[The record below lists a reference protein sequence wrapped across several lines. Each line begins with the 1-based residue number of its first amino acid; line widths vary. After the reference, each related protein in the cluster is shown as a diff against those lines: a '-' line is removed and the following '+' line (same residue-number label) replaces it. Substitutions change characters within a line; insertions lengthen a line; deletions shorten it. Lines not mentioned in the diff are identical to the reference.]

1 MTDNIYQENSSR
13 RKRVNR
19 LKRWIIGILITS
31 ILIPNICV
39 VLLFCKVTSL
49 NGTLSELSARMEQLQ
64 LQLEEKSMQEQEN
77 ILNDSVAPV
86 SADGVAQSDEGQASV
101 DVAHKVYLTFD
112 DGPGIYTNEILDILA
127 EYDVKATFFVNGK
140 EDTEAKESLKRIVE
154 EGHSLG
160 MHSYSHEYTEI
171 YESAE
176 DFEADLEKIQAYI
189 YDNTGIRSDIY
200 RFPGGSSNTIS
211 ETDMRELA
219 ECLEEKNITFFDWNI
234 SSGDGTS
241 KPLTIEMLVENSTK
255 DISRFHTSI
264 VLMHDAAEKHTTV
277 EALPHIIETIQAMEN
292 TVILPITEDTVP
304 IQHIQ

>member
-1 MTDNIYQENSSR
+1 MTDNIYQENSPR

-19 LKRWIIGILITS
+19 LKKWIIGILITS

-39 VLLFCKVTSL
+39 VILLCQVISL
-49 NGTLSELSARMEQLQ
+49 NGTLSELSARVEELKQKVEEESAREQNAS
-64 LQLEEKSMQEQEN
+64 EAASAE
-77 ILNDSVAPV
+77 AV
-86 SADGVAQSDEGQASV
+86 SSDGVLQEEEPAVE
-101 DVAHKVYLTFD
+101 VAHKVYLTFD
-112 DGPGIYTNEILDILA
+112 DGPGIYTDEILAILA
-127 EYDVKATFFVNGK
+127 AYDVKATFFVNGK
-140 EDTEAKESLKRIVE
+140 ENAEAKESLKRIVE

-171 YESAE
+171 YDSTEA
-176 DFEADLEKIQAYI
+176 FEADLEKIQAYI

-211 ETDMRELA
+211 ETDMREFA
-219 ECLEEKNITFFDWNI
+219 ACLEEQNITFYDWNI

-241 KPLTIEMLVENSTK
+241 KPLTVEMLVENSTK

-264 VLMHDAAEKHTTV
+264 VLLHDAAEKHTTV
-277 EALPHIIETIQAMEN
+277 EALPQIIETIQAMEN
-292 TVILPITEDTVP
+292 TAILPITEDTVP